1 MAENP
6 SPEPMP
12 ADIAEERP
20 PFNEVS
26 VLFPLLSFYTAG
38 YLGLMIADFFLKR
51 SLDLPDGIMTI
62 YIALL
67 GAYAADKE
75 IRRWLG
81 TPEPPRKG
89 SIFVYLWVLFALMVF
104 IIHSFRPE
112 YVLPGNLTA
121 VCLQVLGIF
130 FGSKASKYVC
140 ERRIGSDEVDPGREK
155 LVLDMIAARGQVT
168 RREIMENLNLSGRTA
183 NRLLNVLETRNLIKR
198 TLSSMDR
205 RSLTVSLT
213 ETGRE
218 MVKTYSCSE
227 LHIPEELLFT
237 QATT

>member
-1 MAENP
+1 MDDKTPVAP
-6 SPEPMP
+6 PDAGQTPG
-12 ADIAEERP
+12 ERP

-26 VLFPLLSFYTAG
+26 VLFPLLSIYTAG
-38 YLGLMIADFFLKR
+38 YLGLMVADFFLMH
-51 SLDLPDGIMTI
+51 SLSLLDGLMTI

-75 IRRWLG
+75 IRRWMG

-130 FGSKASKYVC
+130 FGSKASKYAC

-183 NRLLNVLETRNLIKR
+183 NRLLNVLETRNLI
-198 TLSSMDR
+198 R
-205 RSLTVSLT
+205 RRG
-213 ETGRE
+213 EGRGIYY
-218 MVKTYSCSE
+218 V
-227 LHIPEELLFT
+227 
-237 QATT
+237 QA